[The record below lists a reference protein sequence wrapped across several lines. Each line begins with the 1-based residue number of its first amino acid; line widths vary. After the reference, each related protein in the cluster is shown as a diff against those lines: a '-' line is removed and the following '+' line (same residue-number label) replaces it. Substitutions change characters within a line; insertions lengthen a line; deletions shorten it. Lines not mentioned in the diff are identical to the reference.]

1 VANQVVTALCD
12 TAWTV
17 RCQVGAELARSL
29 GGSGEL
35 AKMQSSPRVQ
45 LDFLLQFAQDEGYDP
60 PQGSVQLVRPSTRFS
75 QSGFWKVTATD
86 DADTPSAVQW
96 RLRLE
101 QPLEASG
108 VGLVP
113 AGDVY
118 FSAKVDLDAFRD
130 EARSPAADALVLT
143 EGRVTVKEDIGIN
156 TGIFNARGILA
167 EFKIVG
173 DFEMRGAPN
182 A

>member
-75 QSGFWKVTATD
+75 QSGFWKARMIPVPKT
-86 DADTPSAVQW
+86 
-96 RLRLE
+96 
-101 QPLEASG
+101 
-108 VGLVP
+108 GL
-113 AGDVY
+113 G
-118 FSAKVDLDAFRD
+118 SFR
-130 EARSPAADALVLT
+130 PKLL
-143 EGRVTVKEDIGIN
+143 G
-156 TGIFNARGILA
+156 NAR
-167 EFKIVG
+167 IV
-173 DFEMRGAPN
+173 
-182 A
+182 